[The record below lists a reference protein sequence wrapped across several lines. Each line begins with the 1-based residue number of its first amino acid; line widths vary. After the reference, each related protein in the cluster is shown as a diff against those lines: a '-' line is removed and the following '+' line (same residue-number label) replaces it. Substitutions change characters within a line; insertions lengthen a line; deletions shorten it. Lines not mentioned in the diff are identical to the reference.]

1 MPDNFF
7 ELFFKGIDE
16 DCQSG
21 IKNYFLM
28 VSDLPDKCNKKE
40 YADLVKLNTE
50 LIFNHYSE
58 VVIYNSLLKELG
70 KRDLSKFLYRL
81 GQGSL
86 YSYSMKLVSFLN
98 N

>member
-1 MPDNFF
+1 
-7 ELFFKGIDE
+7 
-16 DCQSG
+16 
-21 IKNYFLM
+21 M
-28 VSDLPDKCNKKE
+28 VSDLPEKCNKKE

>member
-1 MPDNFF
+1 
-7 ELFFKGIDE
+7 
-16 DCQSG
+16 
-21 IKNYFLM
+21 M
-28 VSDLPDKCNKKE
+28 VSDLPEKCNKKE

-81 GQGSL
+81 G
-86 YSYSMKLVSFLN
+86 
-98 N
+98 